1 MLPPSKKIK
10 IFDILK
16 VTQMVNFVNSLY
28 RNRIFF
34 VFHNSTK
41 LMFWVAW
48 FCSLLY
54 NSISGGH
61 CSLMCKS
68 DFHSWD

>member
-1 MLPPSKKIK
+1 M
-10 IFDILK
+10 K

-41 LMFWVAW
+41 LMFWVA
-48 FCSLLY
+48 
-54 NSISGGH
+54 
-61 CSLMCKS
+61 
-68 DFHSWD
+68 